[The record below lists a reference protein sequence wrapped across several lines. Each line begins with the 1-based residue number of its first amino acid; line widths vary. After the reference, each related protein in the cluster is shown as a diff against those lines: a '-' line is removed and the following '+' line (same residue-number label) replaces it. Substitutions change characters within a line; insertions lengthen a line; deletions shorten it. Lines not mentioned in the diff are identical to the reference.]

1 MQKGGKQATPVY
13 AAALRCEMQQGRL
26 FLSSSLIKNI
36 EVFRLAG
43 YSTWT
48 GEAVPIAIGI
58 FYTIANNERFVG
70 VTVTS
75 QIVDLLQRVRF
86 LYEPQT
92 RNESKRWL

>member
-1 MQKGGKQATPVY
+1 MQKGGKQAAPC
-13 AAALRCEMQQGRL
+13 LCRSRRCEMQQGRL

-43 YSTWT
+43 YYTWT

-58 FYTIANNERFVG
+58 FYTIVNNKRFVG

-86 LYEPQT
+86 PYEPQT